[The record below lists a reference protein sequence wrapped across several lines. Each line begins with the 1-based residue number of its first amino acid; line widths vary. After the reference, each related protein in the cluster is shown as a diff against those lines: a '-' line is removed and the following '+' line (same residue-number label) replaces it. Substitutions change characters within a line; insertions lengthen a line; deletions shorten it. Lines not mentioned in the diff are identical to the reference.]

1 MNIILLEKI
10 RNLGNIGDQVKVK
23 RGYWRNYL
31 LPQSKAIM
39 ATQENLSKLTK
50 MRAELEIKANSILQ
64 AAKDR
69 ATKLTNLILTIPVKT
84 SEEGKLFGS
93 VNIREIVH
101 AAENQGV
108 ELSKKEISLPQGP
121 IHQIGDYD
129 VHVHLHSDVNTSIK
143 VKVIPAAE

>member
-50 MRAELEIKANSILQ
+50 MRAELETKANAVLQ

-69 ATKLTNLILTIPVKT
+69 ASKLTNLILTIPVKT

-93 VNIREIVH
+93 VNIREIAQ
-101 AAENQGV
+101 AAEKQGV
-108 ELSKKEISLPQGP
+108 ELNKKEISLPQGP

-129 VHVHLHSDVNTSIK
+129 VHVHLHSDVNTLIK
-143 VKVIPAAE
+143 VKVIPATE